1 MASKNFTAKFS
12 VDVSQLKKGISDA
25 TKQIKLAN
33 ATFKAQTAGLD
44 DWTKSA
50 DGLAAKLDELA
61 EVLKN
66 QKTIL
71 SNYRE
76 QLARVRE
83 AQQKNSELAEQ
94 HRQKLRELAE
104 QGVSKS
110 SEEYKKYKTALQQA
124 EAELKRNDTAVD
136 KLKLSILNQEAA
148 VGKTEKEIKNYK
160 DQVDKLGDESKET
173 AKQTDNLG
181 DETEE
186 AGKKA
191 EKAGN
196 GGFTVLRG
204 ALADLVAS
212 GIQKAADG
220 LKQLAENVLETGIE
234 FDSSMSKV
242 QALSGATGTQI
253 EQLEGKARELGEST
267 AFSATEVADGF
278 SYMAMA
284 GWETED
290 MLNGISG
297 ILSLASA
304 NGLDLATTSDIVTDA
319 LTAFGYEAD
328 DASHFADVLAIASSS
343 ANTNVQMM
351 GETFKY
357 AATAAGTL
365 HYSAEDVA
373 LSVGLMANSGIKASQ
388 AGTQLNTIFSNLA
401 ANTDGARTAIEE
413 LGIEFYDQSTGEAR
427 AWGDVLDDLREKT
440 ANYNSQQKIELAN
453 TIAGKRAQNGLLAM
467 LNAEAGAYD
476 DLSGKINNA
485 NGAAQEMSDT
495 MLDNLGGD
503 ITLLKSAAQEFA
515 LSLFDNVN
523 SPLRDMVQG
532 ITNDIMPALTGL
544 FTGDEGAAEAL
555 GKGVGDLLTKAGDFI
570 LGMVPKFAEV
580 GVNLISTLIGNIV
593 DFAADDANWTRIFSA
608 IAAVLNTI
616 ESKIVEG
623 APKLIEKLPTV
634 FKNIASFI
642 INNARIFTRAFS
654 TIIKALSKTL
664 PPLFSSLFKDVLPEV
679 IPALI
684 DSVNETFPVLWDA
697 LSEVGDQLA
706 IAIITAL
713 PDLIDLIADDLPDL
727 LWSIVYALT
736 SISQRFTLSI
746 IKILAEGFAANFPE
760 LLEVF
765 LRFAPDLIMAMSKA
779 MLDNL
784 PLIIDT
790 SLEMGDEVI
799 KSLIKAG
806 KDFVSNWDIFKNIGE
821 KFGKMWDDALDSGRN
836 FLDKLKNFFSPL
848 GDFFKNM
855 LNKIIGGI
863 NTIIDGLNGVS
874 FNIPDWV
881 PVVGGK
887 RFGGFGLGR
896 IPTLQEGGILPR
908 GKWGLLEGN
917 GAEAVVPLD
926 QNKTWIAAVAA
937 DMVEA
942 LSMKQGAI
950 MGGGGNYASSK
961 INNFTQ
967 IINAPKQPTRL
978 ELYRQTKNLLS
989 NA

>member
-50 DGLAAKLDELA
+50 DGLAAKLDELD

-160 DQVDKLGDESKET
+160 NQVDKLGDESKET

-204 ALADLVAS
+204 ALADLVS
-212 GIQKAADG
+212 KGIQKAAEG
-220 LKQLAENVLETGIE
+220 LKQLAENVIEQYSVYEQLAGGVEKLFSESSDIVKKYATDAYKTAGLSANEYMENVTGFSAALIKSLAGDTE
-234 FDSSMSKV
+234 KAAKYADTAIGDMADNANVFGSDMESIMNAYQSFAKGQYTLLDNLKLGYGGTKTEMERLLKDAEAISGVKYNIDSFADII
-242 QALSGATGTQI
+242 QAIHVIQTEMGITGTTAKEAASTI
-253 EQLEGKARELGEST
+253 SGSLATAKSAINNLWAGLGDSN
-267 AFSATEVADGF
+267 ADVKKLVNDVADSF
-278 SYMAMA
+278 ANVAKNIFPVFENVLDALPSVAEKAM
-284 GWETED
+284 D
-290 MLNGISG
+290 IISG
-297 ILSLASA
+297 ILP
-304 NGLDLATTSDIVTDA
+304 DA
-319 LTAFGYEAD
+319 ITKMGVMLPQ
-328 DASHFADVLAIASSS
+328 FAE
-343 ANTNVQMM
+343 M
-351 GETFKY
+351 GF
-357 AATAAGTL
+357 
-365 HYSAEDVA
+365 
-373 LSVGLMANSGIKASQ
+373 
-388 AGTQLNTIFSNLA
+388 
-401 ANTDGARTAIEE
+401 
-413 LGIEFYDQSTGEAR
+413 
-427 AWGDVLDDLREKT
+427 
-440 ANYNSQQKIELAN
+440 N
-453 TIAGKRAQNGLLAM
+453 TIASFVDA
-467 LNAEAGAYD
+467 
-476 DLSGKINNA
+476 
-485 NGAAQEMSDT
+485 
-495 MLDNLGGD
+495 
-503 ITLLKSAAQEFA
+503 
-515 LSLFDNVN
+515 
-523 SPLRDMVQG
+523 
-532 ITNDIMPALTGL
+532 
-544 FTGDEGAAEAL
+544 
-555 GKGVGDLLTKAGDFI
+555 
-570 LGMVPKFAEV
+570 
-580 GVNLISTLIGNIV
+580 IV
-593 DFAADDANWTRIFSA
+593 DFASDDANWTRIFSA

-713 PDLIDLIADDLPDL
+713 PDLIDLIADDLPNL

-836 FLDKLKNFFSPL
+836 FLDKLKNVFSPL

-881 PVVGGK
+881 PIVGGK

>member
-44 DWTKSA
+44 DWIKSA
-50 DGLAAKLDELA
+50 DGLAAKLDELD

-110 SEEYKKYKTALQQA
+110 NEEYKKYKTALQQSD
-124 EAELKRNDTAVD
+124 AELKRNDTAVD

-160 DQVDKLGDESKET
+160 NQVDKLGDESKET
-173 AKQTDNLG
+173 AKQTDDLG

-204 ALADLVAS
+204 ALADLVS
-212 GIQKAADG
+212 KGIQKAAEG
-220 LKQLAENVLETGIE
+220 LKQLAENVIE
-234 FDSSMSKV
+234 QYSVYEQLAGGVEKLFSDSSDIVKKYATDAYKTAGLSANEYMENVTGFSAALINSLAGDTEKAANYADTAMGDMADNANMFGSDMESIMNAYQSFAKGQYTLLDNLKLGYGGTKTEMERLLKDAEAISGV
-242 QALSGATGTQI
+242 KYSIDSFSDIIQAIHVIQTEMGITGTTAKEAASTI
-253 EQLEGKARELGEST
+253 SGSLATAKSAINNLWAGLGDSN
-267 AFSATEVADGF
+267 ADVKKLVNDVADSF
-278 SYMAMA
+278 VNVAKNIFPVFENVLDALPSVAEKAM
-284 GWETED
+284 D
-290 MLNGISG
+290 IISG
-297 ILSLASA
+297 ILP
-304 NGLDLATTSDIVTDA
+304 DA
-319 LTAFGYEAD
+319 ITKMGVMLPQ
-328 DASHFADVLAIASSS
+328 FAE
-343 ANTNVQMM
+343 M
-351 GETFKY
+351 GF
-357 AATAAGTL
+357 
-365 HYSAEDVA
+365 
-373 LSVGLMANSGIKASQ
+373 
-388 AGTQLNTIFSNLA
+388 
-401 ANTDGARTAIEE
+401 
-413 LGIEFYDQSTGEAR
+413 
-427 AWGDVLDDLREKT
+427 
-440 ANYNSQQKIELAN
+440 N
-453 TIAGKRAQNGLLAM
+453 TIASFVDA
-467 LNAEAGAYD
+467 
-476 DLSGKINNA
+476 
-485 NGAAQEMSDT
+485 
-495 MLDNLGGD
+495 
-503 ITLLKSAAQEFA
+503 
-515 LSLFDNVN
+515 
-523 SPLRDMVQG
+523 
-532 ITNDIMPALTGL
+532 
-544 FTGDEGAAEAL
+544 
-555 GKGVGDLLTKAGDFI
+555 
-570 LGMVPKFAEV
+570 
-580 GVNLISTLIGNIV
+580 IV
-593 DFAADDANWTRIFSA
+593 DFASDDANWTRIFSA

-697 LSEVGDQLA
+697 LSDIGDQLA
-706 IAIITAL
+706 IAIAGAL
-713 PDLIDLIADDLPDL
+713 PYFIDLISKVLPDF
-727 LWSIVYALT
+727 LWSILNLLITVN
-736 SISQRFTLSI
+736 SRFTLSI
-746 IKILAEGFAANFPE
+746 IEILGEGFAANFPI
-760 LLEVF
+760 LLDKILEFMPV
-765 LRFAPDLIMAMSKA
+765 LAMAAAKA
-779 MLDNL
+779 AYENL
-784 PLIIDT
+784 PVILDSFIKIGGAIFD
-790 SLEMGDEVI
+790 SLVRTGAEFI
-799 KSLIKAG
+799 K
-806 KDFVSNWDIFKNIGE
+806 NWDIFSTIGDR
-821 KFGKMWDDALDSGRN
+821 FQKMWDDGIKAAKDFFKKFEN
-836 FLDKLKNFFSPL
+836 VFSPL
-848 GDFFKNM
+848 QDFFRG
-855 LNKIIGGI
+855 IINGIINGI
-863 NTIIDGLNGVS
+863 NTLIDGLNGIS
-874 FNIPDWV
+874 FSFPDWV